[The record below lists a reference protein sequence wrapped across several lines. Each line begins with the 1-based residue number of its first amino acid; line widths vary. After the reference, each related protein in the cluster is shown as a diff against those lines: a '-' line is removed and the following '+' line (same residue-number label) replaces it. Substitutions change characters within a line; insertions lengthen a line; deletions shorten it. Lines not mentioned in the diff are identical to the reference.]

1 MKGFIKD
8 DKFHPIRNQNGM
20 RKSRDQYAKIEGVKL
35 DSNVRMK
42 RDEGRKI
49 KSHLYRI
56 YSTWD
61 SEDDGDR
68 EETAHVRA
76 RNMDEA
82 IEFIKKDFFKQRVQ
96 NDLQVDGDGEETAYI
111 TTSYAVDDKG
121 NELSENEVEEIQ
133 QKEGDE
139 AVRFVTEGF
148 EIIQDDEEEDN
159 YHTIYGGND
168 FYDLTKPKGEQKG
181 FTSEDAIKKAG
192 GIEKA
197 FFKLGSGQGFE
208 SGNPKNDYNL
218 NNPNLKL
225 YDPTKNEFTKSTKKD
240 DNR

>member
-20 RKSRDQYAKIEGVKL
+20 RKSRDQYAKIEGVK
-35 DSNVRMK
+35 
-42 RDEGRKI
+42 
-49 KSHLYRI
+49 
-56 YSTWD
+56 
-61 SEDDGDR
+61 
-68 EETAHVRA
+68 
-76 RNMDEA
+76 
-82 IEFIKKDFFKQRVQ
+82 
-96 NDLQVDGDGEETAYI
+96 
-111 TTSYAVDDKG
+111 
-121 NELSENEVEEIQ
+121 
-133 QKEGDE
+133 
-139 AVRFVTEGF
+139 FVTEGF

-225 YDPTKNEFTKSTKKD
+225 YDPTKNEFTKST
-240 DNR
+240 